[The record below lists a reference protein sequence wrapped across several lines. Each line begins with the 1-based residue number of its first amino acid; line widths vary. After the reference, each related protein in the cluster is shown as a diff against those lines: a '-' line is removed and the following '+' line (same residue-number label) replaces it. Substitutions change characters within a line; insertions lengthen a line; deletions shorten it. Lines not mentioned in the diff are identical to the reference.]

1 MSRLTDRELRLIDQ
15 ARNSR
20 GRGPTFEADASPTT
34 DGATAKVSPHR
45 ARPEHGLLYRA
56 VVDHLVKP
64 LAQAARRRRTIAQL
78 RDLDDR
84 ILDDIGLARSGI
96 EHVVRA
102 APRAE
107 TIGPAATRQD
117 GLFAALMRWYD
128 RQNTIHYLESL
139 DDRQLQDIG
148 IPRHQIET
156 LVSGKAA
163 RGGPGLWQRFKQWR
177 ARQASIRQLQALDDR
192 VLADIGVHRTDIAA
206 VVELGQRR
214 PVTRAV
220 HNGADRRVT
229 PTPARGTK
237 GSAIAH
243 EDLIAA
249 TKWIPE
255 VIAINTRAAVAKR
268 QSW

>member
-102 APRAE
+102 APTA
-107 TIGPAATRQD
+107 PAATQRD

-163 RGGPGLWQRFKQWR
+163 RGGPSLWQRFEQWR

-206 VVELGQRR
+206 VVEQGRRR
-214 PVTRAV
+214 PAARAIGHATNRDV
-220 HNGADRRVT
+220 S

-243 EDLIAA
+243 EDLVAA